1 MDVVIVQETGKVK
14 GAKPIRWVLLTSLK
28 VKSFADAWQVIAD
41 YEDRWLIE
49 EYHKVIKTGCGVE
62 AHALRCSE
70 RLEPM
75 IGLISVL
82 GIRLF
87 QLKLLG
93 RTDRTRHAKNHV
105 PSAWLRGLKLLCP
118 PLALSRLTVYE
129 FFREV
134 AKLGGFLGR
143 KHDGEPG
150 WQTIWRGHQKIK
162 SILDAEHILGR
173 NNTST
178 CG

>member
-1 MDVVIVQETGKVK
+1 MIT
-14 GAKPIRWVLLTSLK
+14 
-28 VKSFADAWQVIAD
+28 D

-49 EYHKVIKTGCGVE
+49 EYHKVIKTGCGIE
-62 AHALRCSE
+62 SHALRSAD

-87 QLKLLG
+87 QLKLVG
-93 RTDRTRHAKNHV
+93 RIDKTRRAKNHV
-105 PSAWLRGLKLLCP
+105 PSSSLRALKLLSP
-118 PLALSRLTVYE
+118 QLVHSRLTVYE
-129 FFREV
+129 FVREV
-134 AKLGGFLGR
+134 AKLGGFLAR

-150 WQTIWRGHQKIK
+150 WQTIWRGHQKLK
-162 SILDAEHILGR
+162 SILDAERILGR
-173 NNTST
+173 NEAPT